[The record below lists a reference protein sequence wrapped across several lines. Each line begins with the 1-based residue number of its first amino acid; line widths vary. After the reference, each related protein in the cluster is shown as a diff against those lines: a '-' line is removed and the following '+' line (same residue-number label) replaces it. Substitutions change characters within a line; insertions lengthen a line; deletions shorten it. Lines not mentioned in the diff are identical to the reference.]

1 MILPPLPGHAF
12 TAYDTEKMMRYEAS
26 RIGPL
31 LLAAALAGCA
41 AEPSR
46 PLSAPL
52 TVDPVT
58 GSLIAR
64 PKAPRIDM
72 ARVRAAIDSA
82 AAQVKRCYRH
92 PGVPSSGRSISTRLR
107 VRLSPDGGLTD
118 LPVVVT
124 QTGVTPD
131 NRIFADRMAEAASQA
146 VMRCAPLHLPAD
158 LYAGGW
164 DEIDLTFSPAML
176 V

>member
-1 MILPPLPGHAF
+1 MITGS
-12 TAYDTEKMMRYEAS
+12 MRHDAT

-31 LLAAALAGCA
+31 LLAAALCGCA
-41 AEPSR
+41 AGPSR
-46 PLSAPL
+46 PLLAL
-52 TVDPVT
+52 GAVDPVT

-64 PKAPRIDM
+64 PEPRQIDP

-92 PGVPSSGRSISTRLR
+92 PGVPSAGRSISTRLR
-107 VRLSPDGGLTD
+107 IRLSPEGGLTD
-118 LPVVVT
+118 LPMVVT

-146 VMRCAPLHLPAD
+146 VIRCAPLHLPAD

-164 DEIDLTFSPAML
+164 DELDLTFSPAVL
-176 V
+176 A